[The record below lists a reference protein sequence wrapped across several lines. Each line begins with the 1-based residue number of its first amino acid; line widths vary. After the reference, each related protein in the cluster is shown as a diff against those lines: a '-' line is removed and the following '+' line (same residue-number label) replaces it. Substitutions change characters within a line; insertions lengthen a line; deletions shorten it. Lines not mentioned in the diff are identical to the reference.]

1 MLFGFCNN
9 VSPAFLITYFLT
21 LHLKHP
27 EKAGIT
33 VSFLY
38 IIPAFVCLMAFFFC
52 GSSFSLREKKTS
64 SPVLSLTLL
73 DACLQDA
80 LSVLLKLGGYII
92 LFAVLSNVITHIPR
106 IRAESAAF
114 FSCFLEITGGIPA
127 VTAAFAY
134 PQSYVILLPF
144 LAFAGDSCLFVL
156 RKLCRGCIDFLSGE

>member
-52 GSSFSLREKKTS
+52 GSSFSLRRKKDIES
-64 SPVLSLTLL
+64 
-73 DACLQDA
+73 
-80 LSVLLKLGGYII
+80 
-92 LFAVLSNVITHIPR
+92 
-106 IRAESAAF
+106 RA
-114 FSCFLEITGGIPA
+114 FSC
-127 VTAAFAY
+127 TA
-134 PQSYVILLPF
+134 
-144 LAFAGDSCLFVL
+144 
-156 RKLCRGCIDFLSGE
+156 